1 MNAAIPK
8 ILIRVVVFSFIL
20 LSLPTTAFYLGQ
32 QKFSETRFGPGSV
45 FAATADNKGLDSL
58 YQAAKKEGQVVFWGP
73 TDPEH
78 IAPVAAAFKREFPGI
93 EVIHFEIQ
101 PPEYT
106 QRLVAEAQGGRA
118 PEADIIELGPR
129 EIVALKERGLLLT
142 FTDWQLLFS
151 IPKQHVYGGGI
162 GVTFYDLPHIVA
174 ANTNLLKRADYPK
187 TWDDLL
193 NSKWKG
199 KIIVEQR
206 LQNVGGLGLVKGE
219 EWLVKFATGLK
230 NQQPI
235 YVQGG
240 TPAFNQLVGGQAPIS
255 IGPYLHHVLE
265 AKKKGQPA
273 DLIPLS
279 PMLVSP
285 RPTGVLSKAKHPNAG
300 KLLAGWLSTPPA
312 QKILE
317 DASSRGSASPG
328 SGTQTAEL
336 LRKSGI
342 ELIVDNESIAV
353 KRVEFEKLMQKVMG
367 ITK

>member
-1 MNAAIPK
+1 MNGLISAI
-8 ILIRVVVFSFIL
+8 LSRAVVYTFIAL
-20 LSLPTTAFYLGQ
+20 ALPATLSQFGQEVGKTGLG
-32 QKFSETRFGPGSV
+32 PASV
-45 FAATADNKGLDSL
+45 FAATADTKVLDSL

-73 TDPEH
+73 TDPDH
-78 IAPVAAAFKREFPGI
+78 MAPVVAAFKRQFPGI
-93 EVIHFEIQ
+93 EVVHFEIQ

-106 QRLVAEAQGGRA
+106 QRLVAEAQAARP
-118 PEADIIELGPR
+118 PEADMIELGPR
-129 EIVALKERGLLLT
+129 EIVALKERGLLLS
-142 FTDWQLLFS
+142 FTDWQSLFR
-151 IPKQHVYGGGI
+151 IPKEHVYGGGI
-162 GVTFYDLPHIVA
+162 GVTFYDLPHVVA
-174 ANTNLLKRADYPK
+174 ANTNLLKKADYPK

-193 NSKWKG
+193 DPRLKG

-206 LQNVGGLGLVKGE
+206 LQNVGGLGLAKGE
-219 EWLVKFATGLK
+219 EWLLRFAMGLK

-240 TPAFNQLVGGQAPIS
+240 TPAFNQLVGGQAAVS

-273 DLIPLS
+273 DLLPLS

-300 KLLAGWLSTPPA
+300 KLFAGWLSTAPA

-317 DASSRGSASPG
+317 DASSRGSATPG

-336 LRKSGI
+336 LKKSGV

>member
-1 MNAAIPK
+1 MNVSIPQT
-8 ILIRVVVFSFIL
+8 IIRLIVFTFVL
-20 LSLPTTAFYLGQ
+20 LSLPNTTSYLGRQ
-32 QKFSETRFGPGSV
+32 EFSETIFGSGTG
-45 FAATADNKGLDSL
+45 FAATVDNKALDSL
-58 YQAAKKEGQVVFWGP
+58 YQTAKKEGQVVFWGP
-73 TDPEH
+73 SDPEH
-78 IAPVAAAFKREFPGI
+78 IAPVAAAFKRQFPGI

-106 QRLVAEAQGGRA
+106 QRLVAEAQGGRT

-129 EIVALKERGLLLT
+129 EIVALRERGLLFT
-142 FTDWQLLFS
+142 FGDWQSLFGL
-151 IPKQHVYGGGI
+151 PKEHIHGGGI

-174 ANTNLLKRADYPK
+174 ANRNLLKRADYPK
-187 TWDDLL
+187 TWDELL
-193 NSKWKG
+193 NPKWKG

-206 LQNVGGLGLVKGE
+206 LQNVGGLGLAKGE
-219 EWLVKFATGLK
+219 DWLVKFATGLK

-255 IGPYLHHVLE
+255 IGPYLHHVLG
-265 AKKKGQPA
+265 AKKKGEPA

-285 RPTGVLSKAKHPNAG
+285 RPTGVLSKARHPNAG

-317 DASSRGSASPG
+317 DASSRGAASPG
-328 SGTQTAEL
+328 SGTQTEEL

-353 KRVEFEKLMQKVMG
+353 KRVDFEKLMQKVMG

>member
-1 MNAAIPK
+1 MNVGMRKLMRLMVLNLA
-8 ILIRVVVFSFIL
+8 L
-20 LSLPTTAFYLGQ
+20 LLLAPAMHGP
-32 QKFSETRFGPGSV
+32 RDRHFGEKGAGSGGV
-45 FAATADNKGLDSL
+45 FAATIDSKALDSL

-78 IAPVAAAFKREFPGI
+78 IAPVAAAFKRQFPGI
-93 EVIHFEIQ
+93 EVTHFEIQ

-106 QRLVAEAQGGRA
+106 QRLVAEAQAGRT

-129 EIVALKERGLLLT
+129 EIVALKGRGLLLT
-142 FTDWQLLFS
+142 FTDWQLLFGL
-151 IPKQHVYGGGI
+151 PREHVYGGGI

-174 ANTNLLKRADYPK
+174 ANTNLLKRADFPK
-187 TWDDLL
+187 TWDELL
-193 NSKWKG
+193 SPKWKG
-199 KIIVEQR
+199 KIILEQR
-206 LQNVGGLGLVKGE
+206 VQNVGGLGLVKGE
-219 EWLVKFATGLK
+219 DWLVKFATGLK

-255 IGPYLHHVLE
+255 IGPYLHHVLG
-265 AKKKGQPA
+265 AKKKGEPV
-273 DLIPLS
+273 DLIALS

-285 RPTGVLSKAKHPNAG
+285 RPTGVLSKARHPNAG
-300 KLLAGWLSTPPA
+300 RLLAGWLSTAPA

-336 LRKSGI
+336 LRKSGV
-342 ELIVDNESIAV
+342 ELIVDNESLAV